1 MPPTCADCLE
11 QASATTDKCLGCEHF
26 LDLLKASNTRRRS
39 EHILTSHGTR
49 FMRVISI
56 SIAIGGVIAALIDLP
71 AVGLGMVI
79 FAVGLWLADFLTN
92 TD

>member
-11 QASATTDKCLGCEHF
+11 QASTTTDKCLRCEHF

-39 EHILTSHGTR
+39 ERALTSHGTR

-71 AVGLGMVI
+71 AVGLCMVI
-79 FAVGLWLADFLTN
+79 FAVGLWLADFLTYTN
-92 TD
+92 